1 MAFLNCTFFLD
12 LLRTLH
18 DLRLLHSTYAIYSS
32 PIEYNLCKFLQHY
45 STVVCKMPYIVLQD
59 DEFQSEQING
69 KQRMPF
75 LKTFVLEYLMLTIL
89 KVVSIQMCY
98 QCLYV
103 TLYKGVSFCLTPYHA
118 PEILNWQKKGWW
130 WQNFQEICCSK
141 VIKNPFFPLM
151 LLQFL
156 YLSSYNYNVWQSITQ
171 NLAPGVKSIQYRIKI
186 GL

>member
-1 MAFLNCTFFLD
+1 MAFLNCTFFWIYLE
-12 LLRTLH
+12 RCMI
-18 DLRLLHSTYAIYSS
+18 YAY
-32 PIEYNLCKFLQHY
+32 
-45 STVVCKMPYIVLQD
+45 YIVHMQYTHHPLNIIYVNFCSTTQQQYVRCHILYYKMMN
-59 DEFQSEQING
+59 FNLSRLMVNSECL
-69 KQRMPF
+69 F
-75 LKTFVLEYLMLTIL
+75 LKTFILEYLMLTIL

-141 VIKNPFFPLM
+141 VIKTPFFPLM

-156 YLSSYNYNVWQSITQ
+156 YLLSYNYNVWQSITQ
-171 NLAPGVKSIQYRIKI
+171 NLAPDVKSSQYGIRI